1 MKFLKSNS
9 KNKKY
14 YNKINYIKLLIV
26 FLVSLIAFFLF
37 FYYIGQSKN
46 LDNAVT
52 VSIAIAAILSIGS
65 VISDLSENR
74 DRIFVINKKELGY
87 IEIHKDRA
95 GRFLKYKEYYDALE
109 QYDNEEIYKE
119 NHLYEGIDKG
129 IIKNVVSIK
138 RKTNRMVVKA
148 NVESKEW
155 KAAGKIMISKL
166 YIVEKEYVKKFI
178 IPNDYDE
185 YEELYKKLNKMM

>member
-9 KNKKY
+9 KNQKF

-26 FLVSLIAFFLF
+26 FIVSLIAFFLF

-46 LDNAVT
+46 LDNAIF
-52 VSIAIAAILSIGS
+52 VSIAIATLLSIGS
-65 VISDLSENR
+65 IISDLSENR

-95 GRFLKYKEYYDALE
+95 GRFLKYNEYYDALDK
-109 QYDNEEIYKE
+109 YDNEEIYKE

-129 IIKNVVSIK
+129 VIKSVKSIK
-138 RKTNRMVVKA
+138 KKSNRMVVKA

-155 KAAGKIMISKL
+155 KAAGKIMINKL
-166 YIVEKEYVKKFI
+166 YIVEKEYTKKFI
-178 IPNDYDE
+178 ITNDYDE
-185 YEELYKKLNKMM
+185 YESLYKMLNKIK